1 MWNQIEL
8 CLPFHVTV
16 RAGIILEY
24 LPGLHSI
31 FLDFTGGLT
40 TSSGPQ
46 IWDFA
51 TLGLKQA
58 VAFPFPVFVPS

>member
-16 RAGIILEY
+16 RAGIILEN
-24 LPGLHSI
+24 SI

-51 TLGLKQA
+51 TLGLRQA